1 MEQLHARCAGLDVH
15 QATVVACVL
24 IDEGKRVPRKEVRTF
39 GTMHAELL
47 ELRRWLERLGI
58 THVAME
64 GTGVYWRPVY
74 SVLEGVVDLTVA
86 NAAHIKN
93 VPGRKTDVIDAHWL
107 ATLLR
112 FGLLRKS
119 FVPSKNIR
127 EIRELTRYRRKLVQ
141 AETAEKNRIIK
152 LLEIAGIK
160 LASVASDV
168 FGKSGMLMLNALVE
182 GDKTAAQMATSACG
196 RMRSKIP
203 AITAALDVTVD
214 DHHRLLLSKQMRRLT
229 ATQLEIADL
238 DSHIT
243 KRVEPYS
250 EHLALLCTID
260 GIDEISAREVFAEI
274 GPDLSTFEHE
284 RAFAAWSGLC
294 PGMRQSAGKDRSARR
309 RRGNRHL
316 QGILVESA
324 YAASRKK
331 GTYLADKHRRLKARR
346 GPLRALF
353 AIAHK
358 IGCAVF
364 RVLKTREAYKDLGA
378 SYLDSRDRSRTARS
392 LIVRLKALGYSI
404 SASPRHHEPEGS
416 PVPA

>member
-15 QATVVACVL
+15 QATVVACAL
-24 IDEGKRVPRKEVRTF
+24 IDEGKRTPRKEIRTF

-47 ELRRWLERLGI
+47 ELREWLRRLGI

-74 SVLEGVVDLTVA
+74 SVLEGDVDLTVA
-86 NAAHIKN
+86 NATHIKN
-93 VPGRKTDVIDAHWL
+93 VPGRKTDVVDAQWI

-119 FVPSKNIR
+119 FVPSKDIR

-141 AETAEKNRIIK
+141 AETAEKNRIVK

-168 FGKSGMLMLNALVE
+168 FGKSGMLMLQALVE
-182 GDKTAAQMATSACG
+182 GDKTAPEMAASACG

-203 AITAALDVTVD
+203 ALTQALNVTVD
-214 DHHRLLLSKQMRRLT
+214 DHHRLLLRKQLRRLT
-229 ATQLEIADL
+229 ATQGEVADL
-238 DSHIT
+238 DKHIG
-243 KRVEPYS
+243 KRVAPYA
-250 EHLALLCTID
+250 EQLALLCTID
-260 GIDEISAREVFAEI
+260 GIDEVAAREIFAET

-324 YAASRKK
+324 FAASRKK
-331 GTYLADKHRRLKARR
+331 NTYLADKHRRLKARR

-364 RVLKTREAYKDLGA
+364 RVLKTRVAYKDLGA
-378 SYLDSRDRSRTARS
+378 NYLDSRDRSRTARS
-392 LIVRLKALGYSI
+392 LILRLKTLGYAVSLLP
-404 SASPRHHEPEGS
+404 PRSEPEGS
-416 PVPA
+416 PAPA